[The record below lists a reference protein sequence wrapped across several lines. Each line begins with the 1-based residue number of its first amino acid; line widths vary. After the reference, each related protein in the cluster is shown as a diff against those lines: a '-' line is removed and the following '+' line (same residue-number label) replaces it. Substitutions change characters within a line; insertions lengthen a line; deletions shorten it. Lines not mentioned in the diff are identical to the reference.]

1 MPCDCLG
8 FDCLGH
14 EHAEDSLP
22 FCPLPCQVR
31 TRPLVDDTQL
41 TLPRVQTLKMPS
53 RLSFVPTAV
62 SGGGLGVLDGVM
74 VMEAERNQGLT
85 G

>member
-22 FCPLPCQVR
+22 FLPSSLPRARQ
-31 TRPLVDDTQL
+31 PVDDTQL
-41 TLPRVQTLKMPS
+41 TLPRVQTLAVPLG
-53 RLSFVPTAV
+53 LSCVPTAV
-62 SGGGLGVLDGVM
+62 SGGGLSVLGGVM
-74 VMEAERNQGLT
+74 EDERDQGLT